1 MTWNK
6 KKFFTYLAL
15 IISFSFL
22 VSYQL
27 PYYIYKPGGADALNP
42 VVQVDDGYQSEGDMH
57 LVTVSGGQ
65 ATPIGYLWAM
75 FNPYHDIKRLEDV
88 FPEGVSREEY
98 FQVQLQMMES
108 SQQASKVVAYEAA
121 GEEIEISYEGVYV
134 VSVVDGMPAE
144 GKLQTGD
151 KITEV
156 DNQSVKD
163 AEGLIA
169 LVKEEEVGTDI
180 TVTIEREEEYLTETI
195 SLAPF
200 PNKPEKIGIGIQ
212 LVTNR
217 EVTVDPELSFSSG
230 DIGGPSAG
238 LMFALEIYDQLT
250 EEDLTNGYQIAG
262 TGEIS
267 YEGDVLPI
275 GGIDKKVVAA
285 HEEGCNVFFAPYQNG
300 IEDSNYQIAVETA
313 EEIGTSMEI
322 VPVDTFQD
330 ALTYL
335 QTLQ

>member
-6 KKFFTYLAL
+6 KRIFIYLAV
-15 IISFSFL
+15 IISISFL

-42 VVQVDDGYQSEGDMH
+42 VVQVDKGYQSEGDMH
-57 LVTVSGGQ
+57 LVTVRGGQ

-75 FNPYHDIKRLEDV
+75 FKPYQDIERLEDV

-98 FQVQLQMMES
+98 FQAQLQMMEN
-108 SQQASKVVAYEAA
+108 SQQASTVVAYKAA
-121 GEEIEISYEGVYV
+121 GEEIEVSYEGVYV

-151 KITEV
+151 KITEL
-156 DNQSVKD
+156 DNQPVKD

-169 LVKEEEVGTDI
+169 LVEDKQVGSDI
-180 TVTIEREEEYLTETI
+180 TVTIERDEEFLTETI

-200 PNKPEKIGIGIQ
+200 PSNPDKIGIGIQ
-212 LVTNR
+212 PVTNR
-217 EVTVDPELSFSSG
+217 EVTVDPEITFTSG

-250 EEDLTNGYQIAG
+250 EEDLTKGHQIAG

-275 GGIDKKVVAA
+275 GGIDKKVIAA
-285 HEEGCNVFFAPYQNG
+285 DEEGCDVFFAPYQNG

-313 EEIGTSMEI
+313 EEIGSSMEI

-330 ALTYL
+330 AITYL
-335 QTLQ
+335 ETLQ